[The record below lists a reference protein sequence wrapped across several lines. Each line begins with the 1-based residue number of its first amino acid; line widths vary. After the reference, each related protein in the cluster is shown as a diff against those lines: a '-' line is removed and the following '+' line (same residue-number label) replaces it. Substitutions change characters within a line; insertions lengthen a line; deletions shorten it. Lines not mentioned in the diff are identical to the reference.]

1 MPFRAFIFSVGER
14 GCNATINILCVHPD
28 TKCEFELKFVS
39 MNYSMTMFPIFDI
52 NHNYVSPAGDFSEK
66 KDFCGISSLHL
77 TSKFSKISGRLPAA
91 SAISYSKK

>member
-1 MPFRAFIFSVGER
+1 MFSVGER

-52 NHNYVSPAGDFSEK
+52 NHNYVSPAGDFSGK
-66 KDFCGISSLHL
+66 KRFGQYLKLFSSILL
-77 TSKFSKISGRLPAA
+77 MSD
-91 SAISYSKK
+91 